1 LINRHIGYDKEHKNH
16 MIQYRVREAV
26 SSAIVHA
33 ISLWHIPRVF
43 IIRLPDK
50 IPNNK
55 LDAAVRATIAASDG
69 ADRLSSNVGWLYTQ
83 DSCGRWVMH
92 FYCDGW
98 RYSDVRDVLARVKE
112 DKVRIVPTYR
122 VMQEEDIRLRYSS
135 SLRVL
140 WEDRQVELFE
150 AMLNVIH
157 DGSKSV
163 NKFTIPLDRAI
174 NKYYYS
180 LKSEHDVYFNAHCLI
195 NVAGYRSAVYL

>member
-1 LINRHIGYDKEHKNH
+1 MMGR
-16 MIQYRVREAV
+16 RVREAV

-55 LDAAVRATIAASDG
+55 LDAAVVAVIAASDG
-69 ADRLSSNVGWLYTQ
+69 ANRLFSNVGWLYTQ
-83 DSCGRWVMH
+83 DSCGRLVMH

-98 RYSDVRDVLARVKE
+98 RYSDVREVLALAKE
-112 DKVRIVPTYR
+112 DKARIVPTYR

-150 AMLNVIH
+150 AMLKVIH
-157 DGSKSV
+157 NGENKSV